1 MRVTALPFVAILAAV
16 IALGGCSSPAAPAA
30 TTAAA
35 SPTTSPVATVAP
47 TPSAPPSP
55 APSPSA
61 AIIVKILPI
70 AGAPDSKLVL
80 QLVAEGGKWDRYT
93 LGAPA
98 GKVWHIKV
106 VSQEPIGH
114 HNFVVA
120 SGKTFPERIYTGK
133 NLLPMATVTYDV
145 PGLPAG
151 SYLFICTVH
160 PETMTGTLTLK
171 KRSPARP
178 AWAARR
184 PPGLSSAPRPRSRTA

>member
-1 MRVTALPFVAILAAV
+1 MRRASAVPKLVALLIAGLAVAACSSAAV
-16 IALGGCSSPAAPAA
+16 PLAS
-30 TTAAA
+30 AAA
-35 SPTTSPVATVAP
+35 VLPTASPVATAPP

-55 APSPSA
+55 APSA
-61 AIIVKILPI
+61 TVAIVKISPI
-70 AGAPDSKLVL
+70 LGAPDSKLVL
-80 QLVAEGGKWDRYT
+80 QLVAEGGKWDKYT

-120 SGKTFPERIYTGK
+120 SGKTFEERIYTGK
-133 NLLPMATVTYDV
+133 NLLPKATVTYDV

-171 KRSPARP
+171 
-178 AWAARR
+178 
-184 PPGLSSAPRPRSRTA
+184 

>member
-1 MRVTALPFVAILAAV
+1 MRRASAVPKLVALLIAGLAVAACSSAAV
-16 IALGGCSSPAAPAA
+16 PLAS
-30 TTAAA
+30 AAA
-35 SPTTSPVATVAP
+35 VLPTAGPVATTAP
-47 TPSAPPSP
+47 TPSAPPSS

-70 AGAPDSKLVL
+70 AGAPDSKIVVG
-80 QLVAEGGKWDRYT
+80 LVAEGGKWDKYT
-93 LGAPA
+93 LTAPA

-171 KRSPARP
+171 
-178 AWAARR
+178 
-184 PPGLSSAPRPRSRTA
+184 

>member
-1 MRVTALPFVAILAAV
+1 
-16 IALGGCSSPAAPAA
+16 
-30 TTAAA
+30 
-35 SPTTSPVATVAP
+35 
-47 TPSAPPSP
+47 
-55 APSPSA
+55 
-61 AIIVKILPI
+61 VKILPI

-171 KRSPARP
+171 
-178 AWAARR
+178 
-184 PPGLSSAPRPRSRTA
+184 

>member
-1 MRVTALPFVAILAAV
+1 MGVTALLRVAILAAV
-16 IALGGCSSPAAPAA
+16 IAVGSCSAPAAPAP
-30 TTAAA
+30 TTPAA
-35 SPTTSPVATVAP
+35 SPTLSPVATVAA
-47 TPSAPPSP
+47 TPSP
-55 APSPSA
+55 APSAAPSLSPSA
-61 AIIVKILPI
+61 AIDKIAPI

-80 QLVAEGGKWDRYT
+80 QLVAEGGKWDTYT

-98 GKVWHIKV
+98 GKVWHIRV

-120 SGKTFPERIYTGK
+120 SGPTFPERIYTGK

-160 PETMTGTLTLK
+160 PETMTGQLTI
-171 KRSPARP
+171 R
-178 AWAARR
+178 
-184 PPGLSSAPRPRSRTA
+184 

>member
-1 MRVTALPFVAILAAV
+1 MRVTAFPLGAILAAV
-16 IALGGCSSPAAPAA
+16 IAVGACSAPAAPAV
-30 TTAAA
+30 TTATAP
-35 SPTTSPVATVAP
+35 PTTSPVAIVAA

-55 APSPSA
+55 APSPSPTVA
-61 AIIVKILPI
+61 IVKIAPI

-80 QLVAEGGKWDRYT
+80 QLVAEGGKWDKYT

-98 GKVWHIKV
+98 GKAWHIKV
-106 VSQEPIGH
+106 ESQEPIGH

-120 SGKTFPERIYTGK
+120 SGPTFPERIYTGK

-171 KRSPARP
+171 
-178 AWAARR
+178 
-184 PPGLSSAPRPRSRTA
+184 

>member
-1 MRVTALPFVAILAAV
+1 
-16 IALGGCSSPAAPAA
+16 
-30 TTAAA
+30 
-35 SPTTSPVATVAP
+35 
-47 TPSAPPSP
+47 
-55 APSPSA
+55 
-61 AIIVKILPI
+61 VKILPI

-171 KRSPARP
+171 ERLQARP

>member
-1 MRVTALPFVAILAAV
+1 M
-16 IALGGCSSPAAPAA
+16 
-30 TTAAA
+30 
-35 SPTTSPVATVAP
+35 TSPLATIAT
-47 TPSAPPSP
+47 TPSAAPSAAP
-55 APSPSA
+55 SSAPSPSA

-70 AGAPDSKLVL
+70 AVAPDSKIVVG
-80 QLVAEGGKWDRYT
+80 LVAKGGKWNKYT
-93 LGAPA
+93 LVAPA
-98 GKVWHIKV
+98 AKVWHIKV

-120 SGKTFPERIYTGK
+120 SGPTFPERIYTGK

-171 KRSPARP
+171 
-178 AWAARR
+178 
-184 PPGLSSAPRPRSRTA
+184 

>member
-16 IALGGCSSPAAPAA
+16 IAVGGCSSPAAPAA

-171 KRSPARP
+171 
-178 AWAARR
+178 
-184 PPGLSSAPRPRSRTA
+184 

>member
-1 MRVTALPFVAILAAV
+1 MRRASAVPKLVALLIAGLAVAACSSAAV
-16 IALGGCSSPAAPAA
+16 PLAS
-30 TTAAA
+30 AAA
-35 SPTTSPVATVAP
+35 VLPTASPVATAAP

-55 APSPSA
+55 APSA
-61 AIIVKILPI
+61 TVAIVKISPI
-70 AGAPDSKLVL
+70 LGAPDSKLVL
-80 QLVAEGGKWDRYT
+80 QLVAEGGKWDKYT

-98 GKVWHIKV
+98 GKVWHIEV

-160 PETMTGTLTLK
+160 PETMTGSLTLK
-171 KRSPARP
+171 
-178 AWAARR
+178 
-184 PPGLSSAPRPRSRTA
+184 

>member
-1 MRVTALPFVAILAAV
+1 MRRASAVPKLVALLIAGLAVAACSSAAV
-16 IALGGCSSPAAPAA
+16 PLAS
-30 TTAAA
+30 AAA
-35 SPTTSPVATVAP
+35 VLPTASPVATAAP

-55 APSPSA
+55 APSA
-61 AIIVKILPI
+61 TVAIVKISPI
-70 AGAPDSKLVL
+70 LGAPDSKLVL
-80 QLVAEGGKWDRYT
+80 QLVAEGGKWDKYT

-98 GKVWHIKV
+98 GKVWHIEV

-171 KRSPARP
+171 
-178 AWAARR
+178 
-184 PPGLSSAPRPRSRTA
+184 

>member
-1 MRVTALPFVAILAAV
+1 MRRASAVPKLVALLIAGLAVAACSSAAV
-16 IALGGCSSPAAPAA
+16 PLAS
-30 TTAAA
+30 AAA
-35 SPTTSPVATVAP
+35 VLPTASPVATAAP

-55 APSPSA
+55 APSA
-61 AIIVKILPI
+61 TVAIVKISPI
-70 AGAPDSKLVL
+70 LGAPDSKLVL
-80 QLVAEGGKWDRYT
+80 QLVAEGGKWDKYT

-98 GKVWHIKV
+98 GKVWHIEV

-151 SYLFICTVH
+151 LFICTVH

-171 KRSPARP
+171 
-178 AWAARR
+178 
-184 PPGLSSAPRPRSRTA
+184 